1 MGLDINGILKRL
13 PHRSPFLLVDRVL
26 EVRAGQH
33 IRAVKNLSYNESY
46 FSGHFPHR
54 PLMPGVLI
62 IEALAQAAGILQI
75 VSAELTP
82 SKVGSSYLVGMDKT
96 RFRKPVGPGDQLL
109 LCVRRERS
117 IGTIS
122 CFSAVARVDDH
133 EVASARLMMAG
144 HAHTA

>member
-82 SKVGSSYLVGMDKT
+82 SKVGSSGSVE
-96 RFRKPVGPGDQLL
+96 F
-109 LCVRRERS
+109 
-117 IGTIS
+117 
-122 CFSAVARVDDH
+122 
-133 EVASARLMMAG
+133 
-144 HAHTA
+144 